1 MFELLIVFS
10 LLAIMGVLFSTVP
23 VFPGPPFAIAA
34 IMVVPLWPGQPQT
47 VDQLT
52 WAVSASVAV
61 LGLLITVIDFASPW
75 LAKMFE
81 GTLGKSSRSAAI
93 GSIVGLFIGLI
104 LSVASGCF
112 GVVIPALATLPI
124 PLILVTPFFGAVL
137 GESFAPTPDGE
148 LHHERSGRIL
158 RSAFVQWLGLLT
170 TIVLKVGYALF
181 VMPVGI
187 WLIIR
192 NWA

>member
-10 LLAIMGVLFSTVP
+10 LLAIMGVLFSTLP
-23 VFPGPPFAIAA
+23 VLPGPPFAIAA

-47 VDQLT
+47 VDNLT
-52 WAVSASVAV
+52 WVVSASVCA
-61 LGLLITVIDFASPW
+61 LGLLITIIDFAAPW

-81 GTLGKSSRSAAI
+81 GTLGKSSRAAAI
-93 GSIVGLFIGLI
+93 GSIVGLVVGII

-112 GVVIPALATLPI
+112 GLVIPALAALPV

-137 GESFAPTPDGE
+137 GESFAEPPDGE
-148 LHHERSGRIL
+148 LQHERSGRVF